1 MGVGGTCAPGGV
13 EASEQICAATAKLL
27 GFSPAQVLPS
37 STGVIGWGLPVEAMI
52 AALPQAVAALQ
63 GQSILPAAEGIVTT
77 DLYPKIRRAAVGAGS
92 IVGIAKGA
100 GMIEPNMA
108 TMLVY
113 LLTDIAVPR
122 AELRPMLA
130 RAVDA
135 SFNAISVDSDTSTS
149 DTVVALSSG
158 KVPFNDWGTF
168 ERGLHQV
175 CRDLA
180 EDVVRN
186 GEGVR
191 HVIRVTVK
199 NAASLG
205 LARALGKAIVNGPL
219 FKCAVA
225 GNDPNVGR
233 LIQAIGKY
241 VGAHAAGTDLS
252 KLSARMGG
260 VEIFARGVFQLDPTK
275 EGALVAHLKGA
286 ELYQSAPSKDGVF
299 AAPVDYP
306 PHERAVEL
314 EIDIGNG
321 AASAMVLGGD
331 LTHGFLGQRILQ
343 ARRLEDGKTVP
354 CGQLLDWRGLQGHAP
369 PGGTIRLGQDQ
380 GNLMARRQQVGQ
392 GRRRKIRRPG
402 KNEFH
407 DRSGGDA
414 GLLRELGLDAGL
426 LELGQVVDEDLA
438 LQMIQFVL
446 DADGQQ
452 AVGLYLLRLPIQ
464 IQVAHGDALGT
475 LDPVINPGHR
485 QAALLTDL
493 LALVGDDLGVDQH
506 EQRILLLGDIND
518 DQLFMHIDLGRSEA
532 DPRCLVHGFRH
543 VGCQATNAVVNIRDR
558 LRHFAQTRIGES
570 KNGQECHKKACSKK

>member
-1 MGVGGTCAPGGV
+1 MPSTSLTFADRNAHRAWLAAQAALPAGFRVGTTRFEFMPIEAPKPAKMTLTLLALDQPTTAFAAMFTRNAFPGAPVIVGRKRLGEPSLGAVIINNKISNVCAPGGV
-13 EASEQICAATAKLL
+13 ATSERICAATAAAL
-27 GFSPAQVLPS
+27 GFSPGQVLPS
-37 STGVIGWGLPVEAMI
+37 STGVIGWSLPADAMI
-52 AALPQAVAALQ
+52 AALPQAVAALA
-63 GQSILPAAEGIVTT
+63 GGSVLPAAEGIVTT
-77 DLYPKIRRAAVGAGS
+77 DLYPKIRRAEVGGGS

-122 AELRPMLA
+122 AELRQMLS
-130 RAVDA
+130 RAVDS

-191 HVIRVTVK
+191 HVIRVTVR

-205 LARALGKAIVNGPL
+205 LARALGKAVVNGPL

-233 LIQAIGKY
+233 LIQAIGKH

-260 VEIFARGVFQLDPTK
+260 IEIFANGVFQLDPAK
-275 EGALVAHLKGA
+275 EAGLVAHLKGA
-286 ELYQSAPSKDGVF
+286 ELYTSQPTADGIF
-299 AAPVDYP
+299 SAPVDFP

-321 AASAMVLGGD
+321 AASASVIGGD
-331 LTHGFLGQRILQ
+331 LTHEYVSEN
-343 ARRLEDGKTVP
+343 ADY
-354 CGQLLDWRGLQGHAP
+354 
-369 PGGTIRLGQDQ
+369 
-380 GNLMARRQQVGQ
+380 
-392 GRRRKIRRPG
+392 
-402 KNEFH
+402 
-407 DRSGGDA
+407 RS
-414 GLLRELGLDAGL
+414 
-426 LELGQVVDEDLA
+426 
-438 LQMIQFVL
+438 
-446 DADGQQ
+446 
-452 AVGLYLLRLPIQ
+452 
-464 IQVAHGDALGT
+464 
-475 LDPVINPGHR
+475 
-485 QAALLTDL
+485 
-493 LALVGDDLGVDQH
+493 
-506 EQRILLLGDIND
+506 
-518 DQLFMHIDLGRSEA
+518 
-532 DPRCLVHGFRH
+532 
-543 VGCQATNAVVNIRDR
+543 
-558 LRHFAQTRIGES
+558 
-570 KNGQECHKKACSKK
+570 